1 MFSEMALSISGFEGN
16 LNMKR
21 SAVGAHRRVQ
31 AVLNAHASAFDPEFL
46 HFPSKDCGNNRIDV
60 HVIVAVDPRRRRS
73 VVAIAEPPDEMI
85 NLCS

>member
-1 MFSEMALSISGFEGN
+1 
-16 LNMKR
+16 
-21 SAVGAHRRVQ
+21 
-31 AVLNAHASAFDPEFL
+31 LNAHASAFDPDFL

>member
-1 MFSEMALSISGFEGN
+1 M
-16 LNMKR
+16 
-21 SAVGAHRRVQ
+21 
-31 AVLNAHASAFDPEFL
+31 NAHARAFDPEFL
-46 HFPSKDCGNNRIDV
+46 HFAGKDCGNNRIDV